1 VKRFTLLVNRQVGH
15 GLGLRERQKQD
26 RQQRILDAA
35 TLLFR
40 NRGFEET
47 HMEAIAEQAGL
58 SVGAL
63 YNYYRSK
70 GDLLAAIVAVEVSE
84 VLKLGEAVV
93 ADPPEDV
100 AEALDRLVS
109 IYYEHSLVYLDKAM
123 WREAI
128 AITTRTPDAPSAR
141 VYIDLD
147 GQLATQIASML
158 GAMKR
163 TGRVAADIDES
174 VAGSLVFNNLDR
186 MFQDFVRSEKMS
198 MQALCAAV
206 SAQHRL
212 ITNAIAA

>member
-1 VKRFTLLVNRQVGH
+1 
-15 GLGLRERQKQD
+15 LGLRERQKQD

-40 NRGFEET
+40 NRGFDET
-47 HMEAIAEQAGL
+47 RMEAIAEQAGL

-63 YNYYRSK
+63 YNYHRSK
-70 GDLLAAIVAVEVSE
+70 GDLLAAIVGVEVAE

-93 ADPPEDV
+93 ADPPDDV

-109 IYYEHSLVYLDKAM
+109 SYYEHSLVYLDKAM

-141 VYIDLD
+141 IYIGLD
-147 GQLATQIASML
+147 GQLSAQVAAML
-158 GAMKR
+158 GSMKR
-163 TGRVAADIDES
+163 TGRVAAHVDEG
-174 VAGSLVFNNLDR
+174 VAGALVFNNLDR
-186 MFQDFVRSEKMS
+186 MFQEFVRSEQMS
-198 MQALCAAV
+198 MRSLLAAV

-212 ITNAIAA
+212 IATAIAA

>member
-1 VKRFTLLVNRQVGH
+1 M
-15 GLGLRERQKQD
+15 GLRERQKQD

-35 TLLFR
+35 ALLFR

-70 GDLLAAIVAVEVSE
+70 GDLLAAIVTVEVTE
-84 VLKLGEAVV
+84 VLNLGEAVV
-93 ADPPEDV
+93 AEPPGDV

-128 AITTRTPDAPSAR
+128 AITTRTPGAPSAR
-141 VYIDLD
+141 IYIDLD
-147 GQLATQIASML
+147 RRLSAQVAAML

-163 TGRVAADIDES
+163 TGRVAANIDEA
-174 VAGSLVFNNLDR
+174 VAGALVFNNLDR
-186 MFQDFVRSEKMS
+186 MFLDFVRNEEMS
-198 MQALCAAV
+198 IQALRAAV
-206 SAQHRL
+206 AAQHRL
-212 ITNAIAA
+212 IAIAIAR